1 MFEQHPVPQNISS
14 YQFRLVGD
22 MTLKQFLELA
32 GGAVVSLLFYASPL
46 PAILKWPA
54 VVFSALLGAAMAFL
68 PIQDRPLEQWL
79 LAFIRAVYAP
89 TQFKWEKRKTK
100 PQFFAVSASTQ
111 QAPEN
116 KETEAESTKSGGPSF
131 MKNLEETE
139 KQILSSVASLLNSR
153 GSQPVSTQP
162 TIVNQI
168 SHPQPAQQVNSPT
181 QSNQPQTQTP
191 KPDRDDKI
199 ILGQDQY
206 QTSPLQKPQDNE
218 EGKVLTEEHED
229 QEEVVTVR
237 TKHHEVKIP
246 KVNSVKIE
254 EQEKPTGD
262 DLKEIKTTQTQD
274 GFTGLT
280 ENQTQNSQPA
290 QFSPDAAPPVPPSQA
305 NVIVGQVM
313 DKNKKIIDGAIL
325 EIKDENGRPVR
336 ALRSNKL
343 GHFLIV
349 TPLNNGSYT
358 ISVEKEG
365 FEFDD
370 IKISAKGEI
379 IPPIAIYAKDQKDEH
394 KQ

>member
-22 MTLKQFLELA
+22 MTLKQFVELA

-46 PAILKWPA
+46 PAIFKWPA

-79 LAFIRAVYAP
+79 VAFIRSVYAP
-89 TQFKWEKRKTK
+89 TEFKWEQRNSK
-100 PQFFAVSASTQ
+100 PQFFAVPTSTQ

-116 KETEAESTKSGGPSF
+116 KEIEAESTKSGGPSF

-139 KQILSSVASLLNSR
+139 KQILSSVSSLFNSKTN
-153 GSQPVSTQP
+153 S
-162 TIVNQI
+162 
-168 SHPQPAQQVNSPT
+168 QPAQPTVVNQTSEGFVDP
-181 QSNQPQTQTP
+181 NQPLPPEPTSQTP
-191 KPDRDDKI
+191 SLDSEDKI

-206 QTSPLQKPQDNE
+206 RNQ
-218 EGKVLTEEHED
+218 GRVLTEEHEN
-229 QEEVVTVR
+229 EEVVTVR
-237 TKHHEVKIP
+237 TKRAEVKIP
-246 KVNSVKIE
+246 KMNGVKVE
-254 EQEKPTGD
+254 EQEKPSRD
-262 DLKEIKTTQTQD
+262 DLKEVKTEKTQ
-274 GFTGLT
+274 
-280 ENQTQNSQPA
+280 ENFEGIQSQPQSGQQA
-290 QFSPDAAPPVPPSQA
+290 QFSPDATPPMPPSSP

-313 DKNKKIIDGAIL
+313 DKDKKIIDGAIL

-358 ISVEKEG
+358 VNIEKEG
-365 FEFDD
+365 FEFEN

-379 IPPIAIYAKDQKDEH
+379 IPPIAIYANNKKEE
-394 KQ
+394 